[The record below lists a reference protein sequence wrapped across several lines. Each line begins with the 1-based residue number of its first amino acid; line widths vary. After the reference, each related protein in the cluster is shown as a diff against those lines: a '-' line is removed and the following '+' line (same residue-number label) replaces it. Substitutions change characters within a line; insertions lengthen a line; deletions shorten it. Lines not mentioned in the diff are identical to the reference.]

1 MTSQPS
7 LPAIEPL
14 PVKKA
19 RKPHPNL
26 GSATARRISKI
37 LDERKNPASP
47 KPVVKTGKLAVP
59 HNLPPIHLSRKPIT
73 ADYHPAAPR
82 FGPIKKRQA
91 ELSANP
97 RSRKKHKLVDD
108 SAIESDGEGGDVEST
123 PTTPASSPPLS
134 PRHSRID
141 ELKCYTCNV
150 TASGPK
156 QLDIHLNSKKHL
168 KKARNVKTSCN
179 QCNHLFTSL
188 HNYRFHTCKNLIEK
202 DSFYK
207 L

>member
-1 MTSQPS
+1 MAHQTS

-14 PVKKA
+14 SVKKA
-19 RKPHPNL
+19 CKSHPNFDL
-26 GSATARRISKI
+26 AAKRRIHQI
-37 LDERKNPASP
+37 LDERQNPPLP
-47 KPVVKTGKLAVP
+47 KPTVTSGQLVVP
-59 HNLPPIHLSRKPIT
+59 HNLPPIHLSKKPIT
-73 ADYHPAAPR
+73 ADYHPPAPR

-91 ELSANP
+91 ERLANP
-97 RSRKKHKLVDD
+97 SSRKKHKFIDD
-108 SAIESDGEGGDVEST
+108 SAIESDGEGGDIEST
-123 PTTPASSPPLS
+123 STTPASSPPSS
-134 PRHSRID
+134 PRHSPIS
-141 ELKCYTCNV
+141 ELKCFTCNI

-156 QLDIHLNSKKHL
+156 QLEIHLNSKKHL

-188 HNYRFHTCKNLIEK
+188 HNFRFHECKNLIEK